1 MAVGN
6 IEYNNFLSD
15 AWVNAQLNNAQNKNF
30 FLKSL
35 VTNTYTDPTP
45 LPSPRVAQRVLKQ
58 NTDNKSSKSNKSTST
73 PVETPVEVNTTVE
86 TPVVAVDKVSTKTP
100 TAKTSTTPAV
110 TVTPVITT
118 STPTGAHVFKH
129 KGMNV
134 GHMQALLDEAAKYGI
149 YFRVTSGVR
158 PGAKTKQGRTS
169 NHSLGKAIDVTP
181 IEGQTYADLT
191 QKIKNSPE
199 FVAWMQ
205 NNGYG
210 IYDETTPE
218 VMARTGASGAHW
230 HIGPDRVAIA
240 GLQKIIA

>member
-58 NTDNKSSKSNKSTST
+58 NTDNKSSKSNKPTST

-86 TPVVAVDKVSTKTP
+86 TPA
-100 TAKTSTTPAV
+100 AKTSTTPAV
-110 TVTPVITT
+110 TT

-158 PGAKTKQGRTS
+158 PGAKTKQGKTS

-199 FVAWMQ
+199 F
-205 NNGYG
+205 
-210 IYDETTPE
+210 
-218 VMARTGASGAHW
+218 
-230 HIGPDRVAIA
+230 IA
-240 GLQKIIA
+240 